1 MIPDDQVEEVR
12 LRADIVDV
20 ISEYVPLKKSGKDY
34 KARCP
39 FHEER
44 TPSFYV
50 VPSKGFY
57 NCFGCGESGDV
68 FSFLMKK
75 GGLDFV
81 EAVRHVAGKVGIEL
95 RETRQGDEARDDP
108 HRALYEVNAFAR
120 SFYAERLADEEEGR
134 DARDYLASRGV
145 DDEIVERFGLGYAP
159 DDWRALRDAAAVHG
173 FDDALL
179 LEVGL
184 LSTSEKAP
192 EPYDRFRDRVVF
204 PIEDLGGRV
213 VAFGARVLGRGDKG
227 PKYMNSPETPVYHKS
242 DVLYGLSWSRHNIR
256 RERAVLVVEGYMDLV
271 SLAAAGFENVVA
283 PLGTS
288 MTEEHARLLS
298 RYTKRVFL
306 LFDSDRAG
314 LEATF
319 RAGDVL
325 LAAGLSPAVVTL
337 PPGEDP
343 DTVVRKEGRPALQGY
358 LDDAVDV
365 LDRKLQILEEH
376 DWFRDIERTRQAVDR
391 LLPTLRAAADATL
404 RDIYVAKV
412 ADRTG
417 VKRETL
423 EAEMERERPRLR
435 AGPGTPPPRREAR
448 AATTAPRL
456 ERPLGA
462 ERSLL
467 LILARDRERR
477 EHHLEQALKH
487 LGPEDFTDPTYRA
500 IFQAFL
506 DDPELSGP
514 PEGMDP
520 TAARRLQ
527 DLLEDPEELLH
538 AERVTGDSVAR
549 IRLAALARRSAMIDR
564 AMAEARDEAEQ
575 LSLMAEQER
584 LAREKREIGRDWS
597 HTARMT
603 TNPTRGE

>member
-20 ISEYVPLKKSGKDY
+20 ISDYVPLKKSGKDY

-57 NCFGCGESGDV
+57 NCFGCGASGDV

-75 GGLDFV
+75 GGLEFV

-108 HRALYEVNAFAR
+108 NRPLYEVNAFAR
-120 SFYAERLADEEEGR
+120 AFYAERLADPEEGR
-134 DARDYLASRGV
+134 DARDYLTSRGV
-145 DDEIVERFGLGYAP
+145 DDAIVERFGLGYAP

-173 FDDALL
+173 FDDDLL
-179 LEVGL
+179 MEVGL

-192 EPYDRFRDRVVF
+192 EPYDRFRHRVVF
-204 PIEDLGGRV
+204 PIEELGGRV
-213 VAFGARVLGRGDKG
+213 VAFGARVLGKGDKG
-227 PKYMNSPETPVYHKS
+227 PKYLNSPETPVYHKG
-242 DVLYGLSWSRHNIR
+242 DVLYGLSWARHNIR
-256 RERAVLVVEGYMDLV
+256 REGAVMVVEGYMDLV
-271 SLAAAGFENVVA
+271 SLAAAGFDNVVA

-288 MTEEHARLLS
+288 MTEEQARLLG

-358 LDDAVDV
+358 LEDAVDV
-365 LDRKLQILEEH
+365 LDRKLQILEREGYL
-376 DWFRDIERTRQAVDR
+376 DRIEGRRRGIDGV
-391 LLPTLRAAADATL
+391 LSTLRAARDPAL
-404 RDIYVAKV
+404 RDIY
-412 ADRTG
+412 
-417 VKRETL
+417 
-423 EAEMERERPRLR
+423 
-435 AGPGTPPPRREAR
+435 
-448 AATTAPRL
+448 
-456 ERPLGA
+456 
-462 ERSLL
+462 
-467 LILARDRERR
+467 
-477 EHHLEQALKH
+477 
-487 LGPEDFTDPTYRA
+487 
-500 IFQAFL
+500 
-506 DDPELSGP
+506 
-514 PEGMDP
+514 
-520 TAARRLQ
+520 
-527 DLLEDPEELLH
+527 
-538 AERVTGDSVAR
+538 
-549 IRLAALARRSAMIDR
+549 
-564 AMAEARDEAEQ
+564 
-575 LSLMAEQER
+575 
-584 LAREKREIGRDWS
+584 
-597 HTARMT
+597 
-603 TNPTRGE
+603 